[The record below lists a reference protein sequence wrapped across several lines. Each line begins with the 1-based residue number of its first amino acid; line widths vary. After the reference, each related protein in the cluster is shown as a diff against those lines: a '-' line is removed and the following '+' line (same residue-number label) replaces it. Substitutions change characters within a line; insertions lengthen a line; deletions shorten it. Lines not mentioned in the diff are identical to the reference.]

1 MIGYYAIFGNIMS
14 NVSFILHSTDALK
27 NIADRMELL
36 YSDLEA
42 ENGERLEN
50 IESISA
56 NKLSF
61 SFDEKRFFRISILQ

>member
-1 MIGYYAIFGNIMS
+1 MS